1 MKKAIIAALLVIA
14 ALIYGINSRG
24 DREIAVET
32 LDADDTTSIVA
43 LTAKQLVE
51 MGITPSYRLVPV
63 DSGVALL
70 ICPLPYSLIGCDTL
84 PVCSRTLE
92 TFPCAS
98 ITGIPARYIP
108 VGGSPPEIVADTV
121 VTR

>member
-32 LDADDTTSIVA
+32 F
-43 LTAKQLVE
+43 
-51 MGITPSYRLVPV
+51 YRLAPV

-98 ITGIPARYIP
+98 ISGIPARYIP